1 MFSTNELQKK
11 QPFDLM
17 MGSNPESWPQ
27 EQDQPSQLLFFFNV
41 YLKCFQ
47 LIH

>member
-1 MFSTNELQKK
+1 MFSANELQKQ
-11 QPFDLM
+11 QPFDLVL
-17 MGSNPESWPQ
+17 GSNPESGPQ
-27 EQDQPSQLLFFFNV
+27 KQDQLSQLLFFFNV